1 MAGIDVV
8 HLEPIQLVRLLNST
22 PAGTVVTAAAIRRQ
36 MNRGGFRIG
45 DGKTVNLVR
54 YVQWLVDEVESQKGI
69 GDHRDADLK
78 RKRMS
83 VRAAQNIAPIP
94 EIQNADRRNRC
105 KKYLRKFC
113 KEYFPEVFVW
123 EWSEDHLRVIKI
135 LQRVIRTGDMLAF
148 AMPRASGK
156 TCLARAAAF
165 WAVLYGYRPF
175 VTLIGGSEKK
185 AKELIEP
192 MKMAIL
198 ENPRL
203 LADFPEAIYPL
214 RCLENTAKRQAQQH
228 CNGQLTHVKWEPD
241 RLVFASLPEDV
252 VGRVLAPIGEDVNPT
267 GGSIISVTSLD
278 AHMRGQQ
285 HTRADG
291 SVIRPSLVLLDDPQT
306 RASARSPGQTKLRMD
321 LIYGDVLGMA
331 GPGVRI
337 SAMMTCTKIYEEDLA
352 DQILDQ
358 EEHPE
363 WQGQCTKLIHKFPT
377 NTKLWAKYAEIR
389 ADGLRRGKGLGPAT
403 AFYKKNRK
411 AMDKGAK
418 VAWPERYDRDSE
430 ISALQH
436 GMNLKLRNEVTFFSE
451 YQNEPMQEQISDD
464 VLTPAAVA
472 EKLNGRKRGVVP
484 LSCPYLTGFIDVHD
498 RVLYRMVCA
507 WQNDFTGYLIDYD
520 TFPDQG
526 VPWFELRTAKRT
538 LKRKYPKRGIDAVI
552 QAGLEDA
559 IEEMLNREWPRSGGQ
574 GVLRVGRLLVDM
586 GYKSELVAAAKHK
599 VGGDTML
606 LSRGVGIGARNRP
619 MTEYRRKPGERYG
632 HHWYQPS
639 VKGTREFPH
648 IAVDVNYWKTWLH
661 EAIATPAG
669 DPGNF
674 TLFGRKPKD
683 HELLAEHIAGSES
696 WIETSGYG
704 RTLHEWKIR
713 PTRPDNHWLDDLVG
727 CAVGASML
735 GAKAS
740 GMKIPGHSGR
750 KKYTQADL
758 GRQA

>member
-1 MAGIDVV
+1 MGIDVT
-8 HLEPIQLVRLLNST
+8 HIEPVQLVRLLNST
-22 PAGTVVTAAAIRRQ
+22 PAGTVATAAGIRRQ

-45 DGKTVNLVR
+45 DSKTVNLVR
-54 YVQWLVDEVESQKGI
+54 YTGWLVDEVEGQKGLA
-69 GDHRDADLK
+69 DHRDADLK
-78 RKRMS
+78 RKRGAI
-83 VRAAQNIAPIP
+83 RAAQNIAPIGQVENP
-94 EIQNADRRNRC
+94 ERRKRC
-105 KKYLRKFC
+105 KKSLRKFC
-113 KEYFPEVFVW
+113 EEYFPEVFVW
-123 EWSEDHLRVIKI
+123 DWSNDHLRVIKA
-135 LQRVIRTGDMLAF
+135 LERVIKTGDMLAF

-198 ENPRL
+198 ENGRL
-203 LADFPEAIYPL
+203 LADFPEAIYGL

-228 CNGQLTHVKWEPD
+228 CNGQLTHVRWEPD
-241 RLVFASLPEDV
+241 RIVFPTLPPDV
-252 VGRVLAPIGEDVNPT
+252 VASVLGPIGEKVNKT
-267 GGSIISVTSLD
+267 AGSIISVTSLD

-285 HTRADG
+285 YTRADG

-352 DQILDQ
+352 DKILNQ
-358 EEHPE
+358 EDHPE
-363 WQGQCTKLIHKFPT
+363 WQGQCTKLIFEFPT
-377 NTKLWAKYAEIR
+377 NTKLWEEYAEIR
-389 ADGLRRGKGLGPAT
+389 ADGLRRGKGLKPAT
-403 AFYKKNRK
+403 AFYHKHRK

-436 GMNLKLRNEVTFFSE
+436 GMNLRYRNEETFFSE

-464 VLTPAAVA
+464 ILVPATVA
-472 EKLNGRKRGVVP
+472 EKLNGRKRGIIP
-484 LSCPYLTGFIDVHD
+484 LACPYLTAFIDVHD
-498 RVLYRMVCA
+498 RVLYRIVCA
-507 WQNDFTGYLIDYD
+507 YQADFTGYLIDYD
-520 TFPDQG
+520 TFPKQEKG
-526 VPWFELRTAKRT
+526 WFELRTAKRT
-538 LKRKYPKRGIDAVI
+538 LKQKFPRRGTDGAIL
-552 QAGLEDA
+552 AGLEYSID
-559 IEEMLNREWPRSGGQ
+559 EMLNREWPRSGGQ

-586 GYKSELVAAAKHK
+586 GYKAELVAAAKHK
-599 VGGDTML
+599 VGGATML
-606 LSRGVGIGARNRP
+606 LSLGRGIGARNRP
-619 MTEYRRKPGERYG
+619 MSEYRRKPGEQYG

-648 IAVDVNYWKTWLH
+648 IAVDVNYWKTH
-661 EAIATPAG
+661 VQQAISTPAG

-674 TLFGRKPKD
+674 TLFGRKPKE
-683 HELLAEHIAGSES
+683 HELFSEHIAGSES

-704 RTLHEWKIR
+704 RTLHEYKLR
-713 PTRPDNHWLDDLVG
+713 PTRPDNHWLDGLVG
-727 CAVGASML
+727 CAVAASML
-735 GAKAS
+735 GAKTPA
-740 GMKIPGHSGR
+740 MEARPPTGR

-758 GRQA
+758 RSRS